1 MPREGREVDQP
12 PLFGPGGRIPTAQ
25 ALTPDR
31 QLGIELLRK
40 GWLPRHTVA
49 MVALSPLLFLAYNAA
64 VGVGFGDP
72 IWSVLTGA
80 MAVIAALILTTYLPL
95 RGAGRAV
102 GSSCAVMAGL
112 LVPGAA
118 ILLHQGTGPLSGTL
132 TLAILSLGLWQRV
145 SGTSACG

>member
-1 MPREGREVDQP
+1 MPHESREVDP
-12 PLFGPGGRIPTAQ
+12 PLFGPDGRIPTAQ
-25 ALTPDR
+25 AVTLTR
-31 QLGIELLRK
+31 QPGIESLRK

-64 VGVGFGDP
+64 LGVGFGDP

-95 RGAGRAV
+95 RGAQRAQAT
-102 GSSCAVMAGL
+102 SCAVMSGL

-118 ILLHQGTGPLSGTL
+118 ILLHQGTGPLSGAL
-132 TLAILSLGLWQRV
+132 TLAILSLALWQRV
-145 SGTSACG
+145 SGTSTCG